1 MARHGDRES
10 SMSVLERLLANAALR
25 DEAGRLRSPEPRA
38 PPPTGVSQGVWG
50 GVHGAL
56 AGSFP
61 CAGGGCAFC
70 LLGRPRQEGAFL
82 GRKGLGTHPGPE
94 GLGVG
99 VEFCLGKK

>member
-50 GVHGAL
+50 GVHGAP

-61 CAGGGCAFC
+61 CAFPLCRRRLCFSASWGG
-70 LLGRPRQEGAFL
+70 L
-82 GRKGLGTHPGPE
+82 GRKVLS
-94 GLGVG
+94 
-99 VEFCLGKK
+99 